1 MGGRWEGEVGGGG
14 VVGGGRRGGEV
25 GGGRWE
31 GEGWGEVG
39 GFGPVPK
46 SSGSVP
52 FGSGR
57 FDAIL
62 GESIVETA
70 MTAATRKSPSLI
82 VSPRE
87 LEATES
93 DPR

>member
-39 GFGPVPK
+39 GFGPVPNPPVRFRLGAG
-46 SSGSVP
+46 GSMRYSVKVLLKRP
-52 FGSGR
+52 
-57 FDAIL
+57 
-62 GESIVETA
+62 
-70 MTAATRKSPSLI
+70 
-82 VSPRE
+82 
-87 LEATES
+87 
-93 DPR
+93 

>member
-1 MGGRWEGEVGGGG
+1 M
-14 VVGGGRRGGEV
+14 

-39 GFGPVPK
+39 GFGPVPNPPVRFRL
-46 SSGSVP
+46 GA
-52 FGSGR
+52 GR